1 MSENEHGNSGYDEW
15 LDAIDEGDAYYL
27 ECPNGHGSLP
37 PRRICPECG
46 ETNLEDTPLPE
57 TGDIDTYTVI
67 HVATPSF
74 ADDAPYTTAIA
85 DFGPVRVTA
94 MAPDDVEVGESV
106 SLTVGES
113 KTNGDRLLQF
123 ERF

>member
-15 LDAIDEGDAYYL
+15 LDTIDEGDAYYL

-94 MAPDDVEVGESV
+94 VAPDDVDVGESV